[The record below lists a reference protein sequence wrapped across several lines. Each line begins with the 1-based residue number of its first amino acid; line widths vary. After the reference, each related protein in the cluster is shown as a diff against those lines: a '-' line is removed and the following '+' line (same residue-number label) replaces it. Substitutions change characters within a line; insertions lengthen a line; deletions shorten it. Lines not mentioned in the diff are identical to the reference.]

1 MSKIRIL
8 PENLANQIA
17 AGEVVERPA
26 SVVKE
31 FVENAIDAG
40 AGRISVEVEAGG
52 CRLIRVIDDGEG
64 MDQDDML
71 LALERHATSKLGDAE
86 QLSRIVTLGFRGEA
100 IPSIASVSRLNIIS
114 RVAGAALGNC
124 AEIRFGQLRKVHEM
138 GGSPGTVMEVRDLF
152 GNVPARRKF
161 LKSARTELAHID
173 EVIVSFALALP
184 QLGFTYSVD
193 GRVVRSFAPAVETL
207 ADRVRDLM
215 GRQLT
220 GALID
225 LDAESADMRLHGY
238 LLPPDEAGG
247 AAARLRI
254 FVNRRPVRDRT
265 VTHAVT
271 EGMHNFLLKGRGPVG
286 ALFLE
291 LDPSLVDVNVHPAK
305 QEIRFQRSRDIHQQ
319 VAAAVGR
326 AMQRYQQRM
335 QHAVF
340 GRPAAAADIV
350 ESHPVAP
357 AAALPAWQPGRSRTA
372 PAVVREPAPAG
383 WEERSSDQTLQRSNV
398 QAATARGTGEGTI
411 AQEKERVSDQMLQ
424 RASVRSPAPPESGEA
439 AAAPEKERAGGQAL
453 PPLPGQAVAPAVPE
467 REKSAFSLPLAGRER
482 AGRLKYVGQ
491 FMRSYLLCET
501 GDGIAVID
509 QHAAHERLLFESLK
523 KQYRDMAVPSQ
534 TLLFPEIIECTPEQI
549 EMLQKHGPEI
559 AAIGLSIREFGGQ
572 SYVIKAVPAILGH
585 LGPREIAAGI
595 FDHFLHRESRGKDA
609 ARRMED
615 VLAVMACKAAV
626 KAHDILRPEE
636 GEALLRRM
644 EEADVFSHCPH
655 GRPVLKVFSEAEI
668 KKWFAR

>member
-40 AGRISVEVEAGG
+40 AGRIAVEVEGGG

-71 LALERHATSKLGDAE
+71 LALERHATSKLGDAD

-114 RVAGAALGNC
+114 RVAGADLGNC

-161 LKSARTELAHID
+161 LKSVRTELAHID
-173 EVIVSFALALP
+173 EVIVSFTLALP

-193 GRVVRSFAPAVETL
+193 GRVVRSFAPAMETL
-207 ADRVRDLM
+207 AGRVRDLM

-220 GALID
+220 GAMIELA
-225 LDAESADMRLHGY
+225 AESDDLRLHGY
-238 LLPPDEAGG
+238 LLPPDEPVG

-254 FVNRRPVRDRT
+254 FVNRRPVRDRM

-286 ALFLE
+286 VLFLE
-291 LDPSLVDVNVHPAK
+291 LDPELVDVNVHPAK

-319 VAAAVGR
+319 VVAAVGR
-326 AMQRYQQRM
+326 AMQRFQQQM

-340 GRPAAAADIV
+340 GRPAPAADIAW
-350 ESHPVAP
+350 PRP
-357 AAALPAWQPGRSRTA
+357 AAPPPASPAPAWQ
-372 PAVVREPAPAG
+372 VREPAPG
-383 WEERSSDQTLQRSNV
+383 GQEKERANGQTFQRSNV
-398 QAATARGTGEGTI
+398 QAPSLGRAAEEG
-411 AQEKERVSDQMLQ
+411 
-424 RASVRSPAPPESGEA
+424 A
-439 AAAPEKERAGGQAL
+439 AVPEKERSSVQTFQRSNEQAPTMGKTAGGGT
-453 PPLPGQAVAPAVPE
+453 PAPAGPE
-467 REKSAFSLPLAGRER
+467 RERSLFPLPFTGTER
-482 AGRLKYVGQ
+482 SGRLKYVGQ
-491 FMRSYLLCET
+491 FMGSYLLCET

-509 QHAAHERLLFESLK
+509 QHAAHERLLFETLK
-523 KQYRDMAVPSQ
+523 KQYRDMAMPSQ
-534 TLLFPEIIECTPEQI
+534 ALLFPEIIECTPEQI
-549 EMLQKHGPEI
+549 EMLQKHGPEL
-559 AAIGLSIREFGGQ
+559 AAIGLTIQEFGGQ

-609 ARRMED
+609 ARRMDD

-655 GRPVLKVFSEAEI
+655 GRPVLKIFSEAEI

>member
-40 AGRISVEVEAGG
+40 AGRISVEVEGGG

-100 IPSIASVSRLNIIS
+100 IPSIASVSRLHIIS

-161 LKSARTELAHID
+161 LKSVRTELAHID

-193 GRVVRSFAPAVETL
+193 GRVARSFAPAVETL
-207 ADRVRDLM
+207 AGRVRDLM

-220 GALID
+220 GAMIELA
-225 LDAESADMRLHGY
+225 AESDDLRLHGY
-238 LLPPDEAGG
+238 LLPPDEPVGT
-247 AAARLRI
+247 AARLRI
-254 FVNRRPVRDRT
+254 FVNRRPVRDRM

-286 ALFLE
+286 VLFLE
-291 LDPSLVDVNVHPAK
+291 LDPELVDVNVHPAK
-305 QEIRFQRSRDIHQQ
+305 QEIRFQRSREIHQQ

-326 AMQRYQQRM
+326 AMQRFQQQM

-340 GRPAAAADIV
+340 GRPEPAADIDWP
-350 ESHPVAP
+350 SP
-357 AAALPAWQPGRSRTA
+357 AAPPPESPAPAWQ
-372 PAVVREPAPAG
+372 VREPAPGGPEKERLSVQTFQRSNVQTPTPGRAAEEG
-383 WEERSSDQTLQRSNV
+383 AAVPEKERSRVQTFQRSNV
-398 QAATARGTGEGTI
+398 QAPTMGKTAGEG
-411 AQEKERVSDQMLQ
+411 
-424 RASVRSPAPPESGEA
+424 
-439 AAAPEKERAGGQAL
+439 AAAPAG
-453 PPLPGQAVAPAVPE
+453 PE
-467 REKSAFSLPLAGRER
+467 REKSPLPLPFTGTER
-482 AGRLKYVGQ
+482 SGRLKYVGQ
-491 FMRSYLLCET
+491 FMGSYLLCET

-509 QHAAHERLLFESLK
+509 QHAAHERLLFETLK
-523 KQYRDMAVPSQ
+523 KQYRDMAMPSQ
-534 TLLFPEIIECTPEQI
+534 ALLFPEIIECTPEQI

-595 FDHFLHRESRGKDA
+595 FDHFLHREIRGKDA

-626 KAHDILRPEE
+626 KAHDVLRPEE

>member
-40 AGRISVEVEAGG
+40 AGRISVEVEGGG

-100 IPSIASVSRLNIIS
+100 IPSIASVSRLHIIS

-161 LKSARTELAHID
+161 LKSVRTELAHID

-193 GRVVRSFAPAVETL
+193 GRVARSFAPAVETL
-207 ADRVRDLM
+207 AGRVRDLM

-220 GALID
+220 GAMIELA
-225 LDAESADMRLHGY
+225 AESGDLRLHGY
-238 LLPPDEAGG
+238 LLPPDEPVGT
-247 AAARLRI
+247 AARLRI
-254 FVNRRPVRDRT
+254 FVNRRPVRDRM

-286 ALFLE
+286 VLFLE
-291 LDPSLVDVNVHPAK
+291 LDPELVDVNVHPAK
-305 QEIRFQRSRDIHQQ
+305 QEIRFQRSREIHQQ

-326 AMQRYQQRM
+326 AMQRFQQQM

-340 GRPAAAADIV
+340 GRPEPAADIDWP
-350 ESHPVAP
+350 SP
-357 AAALPAWQPGRSRTA
+357 AAPPPESPAPAWQ
-372 PAVVREPAPAG
+372 VREPAPGGPEKERLSVQTFQRSNVQTPTPGRAAEEG
-383 WEERSSDQTLQRSNV
+383 AAVPEKERSRVQTFQRSNV
-398 QAATARGTGEGTI
+398 QAPTMGKTAGEG
-411 AQEKERVSDQMLQ
+411 
-424 RASVRSPAPPESGEA
+424 
-439 AAAPEKERAGGQAL
+439 AAAPAG
-453 PPLPGQAVAPAVPE
+453 PE
-467 REKSAFSLPLAGRER
+467 REKSPLPLPFTGTER
-482 AGRLKYVGQ
+482 SGRLKYVGQ
-491 FMRSYLLCET
+491 FMGSYLLCET

-509 QHAAHERLLFESLK
+509 QHAAHERLLFETLK
-523 KQYRDMAVPSQ
+523 KQYRDMAMPSQ
-534 TLLFPEIIECTPEQI
+534 ALLFPEIIECTPEQI

-595 FDHFLHRESRGKDA
+595 FDHFLHREIRGKDA

-626 KAHDILRPEE
+626 KAHDVLRPEE

>member
-1 MSKIRIL
+1 MSKIRVL

-40 AGRISVEVEAGG
+40 AGRIAVEVEGGG

-100 IPSIASVSRLNIIS
+100 IPSIASVSRLLIFS
-114 RVAGAALGNC
+114 RLAGAALGNS

-138 GGSPGTVMEVRDLF
+138 GGSQGTVMEVRDLF

-161 LKSARTELAHID
+161 LKSTRTELAHIE

-184 QLGFTYSVD
+184 QVGFSYSVD
-193 GRVVRSFAPAVETL
+193 GRLVRSFAPGVETL
-207 ADRVRDLM
+207 AGRLRNIM
-215 GRQLT
+215 GARLT
-220 GALID
+220 GGEALIA
-225 LDAESADMRLHGY
+225 LDAEADEVRLHGY

-254 FVNRRPVRDRT
+254 FVNRRPVRDRMI
-265 VTHAVT
+265 THAVT
-271 EGMHNFLLKGRGPVG
+271 EGMHNFLLRGRGPAGV
-286 ALFLE
+286 LFVE
-291 LDPSLVDVNVHPAK
+291 LDPVLVDVNVHPAK
-305 QEIRFQRSRDIHQQ
+305 QEIRFQRSREMHQQ
-319 VAAAVGR
+319 VVAAVQG
-326 AMQRYQQRM
+326 AMQRYQQQM

-340 GRPAAAADIV
+340 GRPPSAAASPRPRAV
-350 ESHPVAP
+350 ALPGESPSAVWQVREPTPAGRERERSGDQALQGASVQSSAPPGAGEAAAVPEKDGGAGPAFQRCPVQAP
-357 AAALPAWQPGRSRTA
+357 AAAGPAR
-372 PAVVREPAPAG
+372 
-383 WEERSSDQTLQRSNV
+383 D
-398 QAATARGTGEGTI
+398 
-411 AQEKERVSDQMLQ
+411 
-424 RASVRSPAPPESGEA
+424 
-439 AAAPEKERAGGQAL
+439 AAP
-453 PPLPGQAVAPAVPE
+453 
-467 REKSAFSLPLAGRER
+467 FSLPLAGKQG

-491 FMRSYLLCET
+491 FMNSYLLCET

-509 QHAAHERLLFESLK
+509 QHAAHERLLFENLK
-523 KQYRDMAVPSQ
+523 KQYRAMAVPSQ
-534 TLLFPEIIECTPEQI
+534 ALLFPEIIECSPEQV
-549 EMLQKHGPEI
+549 EMLSRHGPEI
-559 AAIGLSIREFGGQ
+559 AALGLALQEFGGQ

-585 LGPREIAAGI
+585 LGPREIVNGI
-595 FDHFLHRESRGKDA
+595 FEHFLHDGGRGRDA
-609 ARRMED
+609 ARRMDD

-626 KAHDILRPEE
+626 KARDILRPEE

-655 GRPVLKVFSEAEI
+655 GRPVLKVFSAAEI

>member
-40 AGRISVEVEAGG
+40 AGRIAVEVEGGG

-71 LALERHATSKLGDAE
+71 LALERHATSKLGDAD

-114 RVAGAALGNC
+114 RVAGADLGNC

-161 LKSARTELAHID
+161 LKSVRTELAHID

-193 GRVVRSFAPAVETL
+193 GRVVRSFAPAMETL
-207 ADRVRDLM
+207 AGRVRDLM

-220 GALID
+220 GAMIELA
-225 LDAESADMRLHGY
+225 AESDDLRLHGY
-238 LLPPDEAGG
+238 LLPPDEPVG

-254 FVNRRPVRDRT
+254 FVNRRPVRDRM

-291 LDPSLVDVNVHPAK
+291 LDPELVDVNVHPAK

-319 VAAAVGR
+319 VVAAVGR
-326 AMQRYQQRM
+326 AMQRFQQQM

-340 GRPAAAADIV
+340 GRPEPAADIAW
-350 ESHPVAP
+350 PRP
-357 AAALPAWQPGRSRTA
+357 AAPPPASPAPAWQ
-372 PAVVREPAPAG
+372 VREPAPG
-383 WEERSSDQTLQRSNV
+383 
-398 QAATARGTGEGTI
+398 G
-411 AQEKERVSDQMLQ
+411 QEKERSSVQTFP
-424 RASVRSPAPPESGEA
+424 RASVPVPAPPGPEER
-439 AAAPEKERAGGQAL
+439 AAAPEKERANGQTFQRSNEQAPSL
-453 PPLPGQAVAPAVPE
+453 GRAAEEGAAVPAEERATVSAFPPLNGQGPAPAGPE
-467 REKSAFSLPLAGRER
+467 RERSLFPLPFTGTER
-482 AGRLKYVGQ
+482 SGRLKYVGQ
-491 FMRSYLLCET
+491 FMGSYLLCET

-509 QHAAHERLLFESLK
+509 QHAAHERLLFETLK
-523 KQYRDMAVPSQ
+523 KQYRDMAMPSQ
-534 TLLFPEIIECTPEQI
+534 ALLFPEIIECTPEQI
-549 EMLQKHGPEI
+549 EMLQKHGPEL
-559 AAIGLSIREFGGQ
+559 AAIGLTIQEFGGQ

-609 ARRMED
+609 ARRMDD

-668 KKWFAR
+668 KKWFHR

>member
-40 AGRISVEVEAGG
+40 AGRIAVEVEGGG

-71 LALERHATSKLGDAE
+71 LALERHATSKLGDAD
-86 QLSRIVTLGFRGEA
+86 QLSRIVTLVFRGEA

-114 RVAGAALGNC
+114 RVAGADLGNC

-161 LKSARTELAHID
+161 LKSVRTELAHID

-193 GRVVRSFAPAVETL
+193 GRVVRSFAPAMETL
-207 ADRVRDLM
+207 AGRVRDLM

-220 GALID
+220 GAMIELV
-225 LDAESADMRLHGY
+225 AESDDLRLHGY
-238 LLPPDEAGG
+238 LLPPDEPVG

-254 FVNRRPVRDRT
+254 FVNRRPVRDRM

-286 ALFLE
+286 VLFLE
-291 LDPSLVDVNVHPAK
+291 LDPELVDVNVHPAK
-305 QEIRFQRSRDIHQQ
+305 QEIRFQRSREIHQQ
-319 VAAAVGR
+319 VVAAVGR
-326 AMQRYQQRM
+326 AMQRFQQQM

-340 GRPAAAADIV
+340 GRPEPAADIAW
-350 ESHPVAP
+350 PRP
-357 AAALPAWQPGRSRTA
+357 AAPPPASPAPAWQ
-372 PAVVREPAPAG
+372 VLEPAPIG
-383 WEERSSDQTLQRSNV
+383 P
-398 QAATARGTGEGTI
+398 
-411 AQEKERVSDQMLQ
+411 EKERASVQTFQ
-424 RASVRSPAPPESGEA
+424 RASVPVPAPPGPEEG
-439 AAAPEKERAGGQAL
+439 AAAPEKERASVQTFPRAHEQAPTMGKTAGEGAAAPAEERSTVSAIPPLNGQA
-453 PPLPGQAVAPAVPE
+453 PAPAGPE
-467 REKSAFSLPLAGRER
+467 RERSPLPLPFAGPER
-482 AGRLKYVGQ
+482 SGRLKYVGQ
-491 FMRSYLLCET
+491 FMGSYLLCET

-509 QHAAHERLLFESLK
+509 QHAAHERLLFETLK
-523 KQYRDMAVPSQ
+523 KQYRDMAMPSQ
-534 TLLFPEIIECTPEQI
+534 ALLFPEIIECTPEQI
-549 EMLQKHGPEI
+549 EMLQKHGPEL
-559 AAIGLSIREFGGQ
+559 AAIGLTIQEFGGQ

-595 FDHFLHRESRGKDA
+595 FDHFLHRESRGKDE
-609 ARRMED
+609 ARRMDD

-626 KAHDILRPEE
+626 KAHDIMRPEE